1 MSLVFKNIKLD
12 VPIIQGG
19 MGIGVSLS
27 GLAGNVMKEGGL
39 GVISAA
45 QPGYAKDNFVRETV
59 KANIQALKE
68 EVAKAREIS
77 KGKGALGIN
86 LMVAM
91 EYYGEYAKSMN
102 DLDIDVVISGAGL
115 PLELPSF
122 ITNPKIALAPIVSS
136 AKAAVLLC
144 KRWLSRHDRLPDF
157 IIIEGPM
164 AGGHLGFDPDQL
176 RVKTTQTLEEIVVET
191 KAALENLGHKIPLV
205 AAGGV
210 FTGFDIAKFIKLG
223 ADAVQM
229 ATRFIGTYE
238 CDADM
243 KFKEV
248 FLNGK
253 EEDIDLVI
261 SPAGYHGR
269 AWVNPFVKKMRE
281 QRVPPIHCV
290 NCLKPCHP
298 PTTPYCITE
307 ALIEAVKGNTDN
319 GLVFTGS
326 NGYRVKKIY
335 SVHDLMNELLSEMK
349 EGLDI

>member
-136 AKAAVLLC
+136 AKA
-144 KRWLSRHDRLPDF
+144 
-157 IIIEGPM
+157 
-164 AGGHLGFDPDQL
+164 GGSIM
-176 RVKTTQTLEEIVVET
+176 QTL
-191 KAALENLGHKIPLV
+191 
-205 AAGGV
+205 
-210 FTGFDIAKFIKLG
+210 
-223 ADAVQM
+223 
-229 ATRFIGTYE
+229 
-238 CDADM
+238 
-243 KFKEV
+243 
-248 FLNGK
+248 
-253 EEDIDLVI
+253 
-261 SPAGYHGR
+261 
-269 AWVNPFVKKMRE
+269 VK
-281 QRVPPIHCV
+281 
-290 NCLKPCHP
+290 
-298 PTTPYCITE
+298 
-307 ALIEAVKGNTDN
+307 
-319 GLVFTGS
+319 S
-326 NGYRVKKIY
+326 
-335 SVHDLMNELLSEMK
+335 S
-349 EGLDI
+349 